1 MSTIF
6 DSYTDPDIPGIFTSV
21 TDNSIS
27 ETTVESDRSVFL
39 AMPLKYGS
47 EDVMKFSKTED
58 LDAAVGSENSFKY
71 GLGQFYARSFITA
84 GATVFIKKVDD
95 PTATFANQLL
105 RRNNSYYGIN
115 GVATPD
121 YTQDAFGSV
130 NFKNVSSKDTLI
142 QVTAND
148 TAVLKENKQETVFSL
163 LAKGR
168 GAGYNDLFAVYSGAT
183 DYEKFD
189 ATDDGIINYKFNFVN
204 MRIME
209 NNSFTSEVTQKSQTM
224 IFSLMDIDPTTKNM
238 ITHKSSGAVLWVND
252 LVDNS
257 NFYMTAKVNP
267 SFQDEIRK
275 YPNIEAVLADKNKP
289 FFFVESEDT
298 ISDPTLTIAER
309 KWYEISMDDSVTP
322 AKFKIQRAT
331 FTSTRQLTAQP
342 IFEVQE
348 GATKKFYQAV
358 VRQNN
363 ATLSLDFVNYLPAT
377 AGYTATYPIGKVAYI
392 DGTDAFYTLKLS
404 YNSTSS
410 QVELSYEPF
419 RFLRWEL
426 YSFLMK
432 YNMKLNEGEDNTTST
447 GFINTDGSA
456 NLDAIAQG
464 IYEYYRDDKEIR
476 EVIYPKFT
484 FNYVI
489 DWTGSAKVKDILY
502 RLADRIKRTMNITSC
517 PSVRLTSTGLSQD
530 YSAENDIL
538 CREQYLSFSS
548 YNTMIYSS
556 QYNKTH
562 FDAKTKQ
569 TYKLPS
575 CFYAMLDH
583 LFVDQNISITEPVA
597 NIDKGILRTSNLKLS
612 HELYSDDIAALRKIQ
627 INCIV
632 TDGSDNYFIDQL
644 TAYKKSSKLSLGNV
658 VKTLQYIQTIL
669 PKKLKKYL
677 QKKETDIAVTSNVL
691 NDVQEVLKPY
701 KSSTNSDDSIFK
713 DVVVNPSFNNNILT
727 IAIRVTPAG
736 TTEKINI
743 PIIVQS

>member
-21 TDNSIS
+21 IDNSIS
-27 ETTVESDRSVFL
+27 ETTIESDRSVFM

-47 EDVMKFSKTED
+47 ENVMPFSRSED
-58 LDAAVGSENSFKY
+58 LEAAAGIENSFKY

-84 GATVFIKKVDD
+84 GATVFIKKIDD

-105 RRNNSYYGIN
+105 RRSSAYYGLAA
-115 GVATPD
+115 GTTPD
-121 YTQDAFGSV
+121 YTQDAFSAI

-142 QVTAND
+142 QVTPND
-148 TAVLKENKQETVFSL
+148 TAILKENKEETVFSL

-168 GAGYNDLFAVYSGAT
+168 GAGYNDLFAVYTGAL

-189 ATDDGIINYKFNFVN
+189 ATDDGIINYRFNFVN
-204 MRIME
+204 MKVME
-209 NNSFTSEVTQKSQTM
+209 NNSFTSEVKQKSTNM
-224 IFSLMDIDPTTKNM
+224 IFSLMDIDPITKNM
-238 ITHKSSGAVLWVND
+238 ITHKASGSVLWVND
-252 LVDNS
+252 IVDNS
-257 NFYMTAKVNP
+257 NFYMTAKINS
-267 SFQDEIRK
+267 SFQEEMRK
-275 YPNIEAVLADKNKP
+275 YPNIESVLTDKNKP

-298 ISDPTLTIAER
+298 ISDPTLTINER
-309 KWYEISMDDSVTP
+309 KWYEVSMDDTVKP
-322 AKFKIQRAT
+322 ARFKIQRAT
-331 FTSTRQLTAQP
+331 FTATRQLTAQP
-342 IFEVQE
+342 VFEVQE

-358 VRQNN
+358 VKHNN
-363 ATLSLDFVNYLPAT
+363 STLTLDFVSYLPAS
-377 AGYTATYPIGKVAYI
+377 AGYVATYPIGNVAYI
-392 DGTDAFYTLKLS
+392 DGMDAFYTLKLS
-404 YNSTSS
+404 YNTTTSG
-410 QVELSYEPF
+410 VELSYEPF

-432 YNMKLNEGEDNTTST
+432 YNMKLNEGEDNTSSA
-447 GFINTDGSA
+447 GFVNLDGSA
-456 NLDAIAQG
+456 NLEAISQG

-484 FNYVI
+484 YNYVI

-548 YNTMIYSS
+548 YNTMLYSS
-556 QYNKTH
+556 QHNKTH

-569 TYKLPS
+569 TYKIPS
-575 CFYAMLDH
+575 CYYALLDH
-583 LFVDQNISITEPVA
+583 LYVDKNISITEPLA
-597 NIDKGILRTSNLKLS
+597 NIDKGIIRTSNLKLS
-612 HELYSDDIAALRKIQ
+612 HELYSDDIAALRKLQ

-658 VKTLQYIQTIL
+658 VKTLQYIQTVL

-677 QKKETDIAVTSNVL
+677 QKKETDVALTSNVL

-713 DVVVNPSFNNNILT
+713 DVSINPSFNNNILT

-736 TTEKINI
+736 TTEKINV